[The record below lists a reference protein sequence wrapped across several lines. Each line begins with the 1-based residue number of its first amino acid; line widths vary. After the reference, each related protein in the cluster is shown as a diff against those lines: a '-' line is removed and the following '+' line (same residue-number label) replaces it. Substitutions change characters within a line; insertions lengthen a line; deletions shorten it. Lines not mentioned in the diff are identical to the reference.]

1 MHSLSFVLV
10 LFFAIGV
17 LGQTSDDSKEDA
29 NDNDLEKGYPFGQLR
44 ILADGKT
51 EELISPEHTEI
62 EKSDKKTV
70 VVPDVQPLPSPC
82 IGARP
87 SSKRAFP
94 KEKTKYIFCRDEFHY
109 EILTCPDGVE
119 FNGKSNECDLLA
131 ETPSLN
137 RCDIEKPCLN
147 EGVCSVVSNS
157 TFKCTCRSDWT
168 GERCETP
175 VNSCVKKPCGP
186 NAECRPLTTKDYEQD
201 YVCVCHTLK
210 GYGLTCR
217 EAVPNPCLT
226 TTEQFYPFAF
236 SQRAYIQCDGE
247 LIYFQPC
254 GPLLYW
260 NQEEKI
266 CDRKRP
272 AKIDMP
278 AFITVPPT
286 DVVIKGNQEQVFD
299 NTDTQQSIQVSA
311 TPQPQRDMSSVQT
324 VKVNSP
330 DLFGFIPARAANRK
344 QLLVTVDSHNGVS
357 IQNLP
362 ELEQKT
368 QELRNQV
375 SQMINPSQVREN
387 VFTGSNQWQS
397 QKQRVSGVLDDS
409 STGVDS
415 NRFRVEQDG
424 QRQQQQPPQ
433 KFQQNQQSFGTQQ
446 WLNKLPENNVQSFQR
461 VTSQPQGQNVQRN
474 EQVQDDSQ
482 EWNMNV
488 AKFPQNTV
496 QLQGFQQQNPR
507 EQQTWQMRQDT
518 APMTGSQFA
527 QSSQTFQTRPQAQG
541 QADIEIS
548 SPAQN
553 TIRVQVLKDKD
564 LQRDEQS
571 WQQQTHTFS
580 TRPQKW
586 QNTQSFQR
594 DEQTETNRPE
604 TMTFDGSNRLET
616 GFQQTGQRFV
626 PPGQTWQEKQSLG
639 GQQQFQAPIQ
649 ATFTATASSTTTIQ
663 TPHIILPPQRFSEQ
677 QKPWETKFQ
686 AQNPQILVETAGKRQ
701 MSPSQQEFH
710 GQEQSWENRFQKQSP
725 RGQTTQVIAF
735 KPTHWKDTGK
745 QDTVVPSQDQRQL
758 TTEDSFQK
766 QNAQFAFP
774 QQQQQQKSMMSQ
786 NTFDQRQTWSNQQMQ
801 NGRVLKPTDLRVQS
815 QTEQITGRPIEA
827 TTRPTNADLFQ
838 GHVPQSFR
846 GQVLFQP
853 NEQSQFGQQS
863 MTEQRQQMQ
872 MQAAPSKY
880 AR

>member
-29 NDNDLEKGYPFGQLR
+29 DANDLEKGYPFGQLR

-51 EELISPEHTEI
+51 EELISPERTET
-62 EKSDKKTV
+62 EKSDKKIV
-70 VVPDVQPLPSPC
+70 GVSDVQPLPSPC

-119 FNGKSNECDLLA
+119 FNVKSNECDLLA

-137 RCDIEKPCLN
+137 RCDVEKPCLN
-147 EGVCSVVSNS
+147 EGVCSIASNS

-186 NAECRPLTTKDYEQD
+186 NAECRPLTTNDYEQD

-210 GYGLTCR
+210 GYGLNCR

-278 AFITVPPT
+278 AFITIPST
-286 DVVIKGNQEQVFD
+286 SIAIKGDQEQVFD
-299 NTDTQQSIQVSA
+299 NTDAQKLIQPSA
-311 TPQPQRDMSSVQT
+311 TSLQLQRDMQSAQN
-324 VKVNSP
+324 VKINSP
-330 DLFGFIPARAANRK
+330 DLFGFIPARAADRK
-344 QLLVTVDSHNGVS
+344 QILVTVDSQNGVS

-362 ELEQKT
+362 ELGQKT

-375 SQMINPSQVREN
+375 SQMINPNQVREN
-387 VFTGSNQWQS
+387 MFTGSSQWQIPQKDQESRQS
-397 QKQRVSGVLDDS
+397 QGKSKTTYS
-409 STGVDS
+409 
-415 NRFRVEQDG
+415 
-424 QRQQQQPPQ
+424 QRQQQQQ
-433 KFQQNQQSFGTQQ
+433 QFQQNQQSFGTKQ
-446 WLNKLPENNVQSFQR
+446 WLNKLPESNVQSSQR
-461 VTSQPQGQNVQRN
+461 VALRPQVQNVQRN

-482 EWNMNV
+482 EWSMHL

-507 EQQTWQMRQDT
+507 EQQTWQMRQNA
-518 APMTGSQFA
+518 APMTGSQFV
-527 QSSQTFQTRPQAQG
+527 QSSQTFQTQPQAQR
-541 QADIEIS
+541 QADIETS

-553 TIRVQVLKDKD
+553 TIRVEVITDKD
-564 LQRDEQS
+564 LQRGDQS
-571 WQQQTHTFS
+571 WQQQTQLFGTQ
-580 TRPQKW
+580 PQKW
-586 QNTQSFQR
+586 QNTKSFQR
-594 DEQTETNRPE
+594 DEQTETHRPE

-616 GFQQTGQRFV
+616 GYQQIAQRFV
-626 PPGQTWQEKQSLG
+626 PPAQTWQEKQSLG
-639 GQQQFQAPIQ
+639 GQQQLRASIQAP
-649 ATFTATASSTTTIQ
+649 FTATTPLTTTTTTIQ
-663 TPHIILPPQRFSEQ
+663 TPHVILPPQRFSEQ

-686 AQNPQILVETAGKRQ
+686 AQNPQVLVEVEGNRQ
-701 MSPSQQEFH
+701 INPSRQEHH
-710 GQEQSWENRFQKQSP
+710 GQEQSWETRFQKQSP
-725 RGQTTQVIAF
+725 RSQTTQVIAF

-745 QDTVVPSQDQRQL
+745 QDTILLSQDQRQVA
-758 TTEDSFQK
+758 TEDSFQK
-766 QNAQFAFP
+766 QNTQFVFP
-774 QQQQQQKSMMSQ
+774 QRQQQQGMTPQ
-786 NTFDQRQTWSNQQMQ
+786 NAYDQRQTWSNQQMQ
-801 NGRVLKPTDLRVQS
+801 NGRVLKPTELRLQP
-815 QTEQITGRPIEA
+815 QTEQVTGRSIEA
-827 TTRPTNADLFQ
+827 TTLPTNSDLFQ

-846 GQVLFQP
+846 GQTLFRS
-853 NEQSQFGQQS
+853 NEPTQFGQQS
-863 MTEQRQQMQ
+863 MTEQRQQTQ
-872 MQAAPSKY
+872 MQAVPSKF
-880 AR
+880 ARS